1 MDDKM
6 LSYLKQVKN
15 EEEIKIG
22 DVLKNPKINNKHVTV
37 KSLYVKKEFDC
48 IGGINEL
55 NNC

>member
-22 DVLKNPKINNKHVTV
+22 DVLKNPKINNKNVTV

-48 IGGINEL
+48 IGGINNG